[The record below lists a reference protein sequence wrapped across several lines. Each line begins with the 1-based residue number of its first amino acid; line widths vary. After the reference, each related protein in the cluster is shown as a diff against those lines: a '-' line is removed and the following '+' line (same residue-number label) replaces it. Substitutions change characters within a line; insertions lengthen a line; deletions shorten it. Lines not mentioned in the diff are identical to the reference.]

1 MGENMKRKTK
11 RVISGALALTVSMG
25 MTVNVQ
31 GINTPEDL
39 REMVTLGVN
48 LVSTDNPV
56 MVLDSLP
63 AIVKSLVSVPCIP

>member
-1 MGENMKRKTK
+1 MKRKTK
-11 RVISGALALTVSMG
+11 RVISGALALTMSMG

>member
-1 MGENMKRKTK
+1 MDQE
-11 RVISGALALTVSMG
+11 AQELG

-63 AIVKSLVSVPCIP
+63 AIVKALYPYLVSLNFYFRETDSFF

>member
-11 RVISGALALTVSMG
+11 RVISGALALTMSMG